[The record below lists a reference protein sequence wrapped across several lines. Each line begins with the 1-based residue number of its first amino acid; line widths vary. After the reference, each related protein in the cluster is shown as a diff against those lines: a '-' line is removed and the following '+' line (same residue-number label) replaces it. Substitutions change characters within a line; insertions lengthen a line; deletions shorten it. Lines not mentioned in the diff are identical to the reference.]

1 MKKVRRLLSCAAAIC
16 MLGSA
21 AQALEPALDPL
32 PDLSA
37 YPTRLLVDGRAVEEG
52 ALPRYLEGG
61 VLLPLRNILEQ
72 AGYAVDWDARAR
84 GAVFSAEG
92 SGEYLLDP
100 ATGDLTLKGARLWT
114 DPAAVVLDG
123 VTYVSAE
130 LFDYVEGVAADWD
143 GATNTA
149 VVVTDEPRDNV
160 YCYDLGEGVLT
171 QGKREIPY
179 RMQGVIGVPEGE
191 DRPVV
196 ILLHGAHPIRS
207 AAENRYDL
215 GFSYL
220 VDQLADAGYL
230 ALSMNVGINY
240 SFENGEPMGCE
251 RTVQVVEQ
259 QSDLLRRAIEG
270 ETGIFPCD
278 LKNKGDLDRVIL
290 VGHSR
295 AGYDIFEVAA
305 RAEGLGVQGL
315 VSAAPAL
322 VSPLSC
328 ELADVPVGITIP
340 QYDGDVTSLDG
351 GTLFDQLE
359 HTPQRSSGTDLIYL
373 KNGNHGGFSTAL
385 VRPDPFADRETLPLV
400 MEPERQQ
407 AFFGAYMLDF
417 LESVLETGKNP
428 LEAEPT
434 LEGMYGDFPV
444 MLRVDAGGTVLYQ
457 ASGDSVKALETSG
470 VAAEAENACSTLD
483 HTAEAFRNLNT
494 YSTRKDDV
502 INAVSDT
509 MKKRNGV
516 IDNFAR
522 VAGSRLKVRLDA
534 RKLREGDRGEFGKFE
549 TALRSMEERRNTY
562 ETGLRQAGGHAGKS
576 VSFPASGNFKTP
588 TQTVVGAVGALK
600 NRYNTTARKLDE
612 ANRTIRTRDNTI
624 RQRDGVI
631 SNLRKT
637 LARKDGQLNDLKRA
651 LGIDVSQELPTCMTM

>member
-1 MKKVRRLLSCAAAIC
+1 MKKVRRLLSCAAAVC
-16 MLGSA
+16 LLGSA

-52 ALPRYLEGG
+52 ALPRYLEGD

-130 LFDYVEGVAADWD
+130 LFDYVEGVASDWD

-295 AGYDIFEVAA
+295 AGYDIFEAAA
-305 RAEGLGVQGL
+305 RAEVLGVQGL

-328 ELADVPVGITIP
+328 ELADVPVGIIIP

-407 AFFGAYMLDF
+407 AFFGAYVLDF
-417 LESVLETGKNP
+417 LESVLETGKTP

-483 HTAEAFRNLNT
+483 HTAEAFRIPGSFLR
-494 YSTRKDDV
+494 YDLTRLSWDSAAASV
-502 INAVSDT
+502 RIPVSAD
-509 MKKRNGV
+509 
-516 IDNFAR
+516 
-522 VAGSRLKVRLDA
+522 
-534 RKLREGDRGEFGKFE
+534 
-549 TALRSMEERRNTY
+549 
-562 ETGLRQAGGHAGKS
+562 LRQAVYLQMDLAQDSGDQRNRRTDQSLTVTLRDAGGREASVKAEAGT
-576 VSFPASGNFKTP
+576 PALAWQEGTVERIPVAGREDLLQYSTFTPLGTLRLDTAAFSGVDLGRITQITLTFDQP
-588 TQTVVGAVGALK
+588 SGSIMLREIQTVK
-600 NRYNTTARKLDE
+600 
-612 ANRTIRTRDNTI
+612 
-624 RQRDGVI
+624 
-631 SNLRKT
+631 
-637 LARKDGQLNDLKRA
+637 
-651 LGIDVSQELPTCMTM
+651 

>member
-1 MKKVRRLLSCAAAIC
+1 MNKFRRLLSCAAAVC
-16 MLGSA
+16 MLGA
-21 AQALEPALDPL
+21 AARALEPALDPL

-61 VLLPLRNILEQ
+61 VLLPLRNVLEQ

-130 LFDYVEGVAADWD
+130 LFDHVEGVAADWD

-328 ELADVPVGITIP
+328 ELADVPVGIIIP

-407 AFFGAYMLDF
+407 AFFGAYVLDF
-417 LESVLETGKNP
+417 LESVLETGKTP
-428 LEAEPT
+428 LEAEPA

-457 ASGDSVKALETSG
+457 ASGDSVRALETSG

-483 HTAEAFRNLNT
+483 HTAEAFRIPGSFLR
-494 YSTRKDDV
+494 YDLTRLSWDSAAASV
-502 INAVSDT
+502 RIPVSAD
-509 MKKRNGV
+509 
-516 IDNFAR
+516 
-522 VAGSRLKVRLDA
+522 
-534 RKLREGDRGEFGKFE
+534 
-549 TALRSMEERRNTY
+549 
-562 ETGLRQAGGHAGKS
+562 LRQAACLQMDLAQDSGDQRNRRTDQSLTVTLRDAGGREASVKAEAGT
-576 VSFPASGNFKTP
+576 PALAWQEGTVERIPVAGREDLLQYSTFTPLGTLRLDTAAFSGVDLGRITQITLTFDQP
-588 TQTVVGAVGALK
+588 SGSIMLREIQTVK
-600 NRYNTTARKLDE
+600 
-612 ANRTIRTRDNTI
+612 
-624 RQRDGVI
+624 
-631 SNLRKT
+631 
-637 LARKDGQLNDLKRA
+637 
-651 LGIDVSQELPTCMTM
+651 

>member
-37 YPTRLLVDGRAVEEG
+37 YLTRLLVDGRAVEEG

-130 LFDYVEGVAADWD
+130 LFDYVEGVASDWD

-278 LKNKGDLDRVIL
+278 LKSKGDLDRVIL

-328 ELADVPVGITIP
+328 ELADVPVGIIIP

-359 HTPQRSSGTDLIYL
+359 HAPQRSSGTDLIYL

-407 AFFGAYMLDF
+407 AFFGAYVLDF
-417 LESVLETGKNP
+417 LESVLETGKTP

-483 HTAEAFRNLNT
+483 HTAEAFRIPGSFLR
-494 YSTRKDDV
+494 YDLTRLSWDSAAASV
-502 INAVSDT
+502 RIPVSAD
-509 MKKRNGV
+509 
-516 IDNFAR
+516 
-522 VAGSRLKVRLDA
+522 
-534 RKLREGDRGEFGKFE
+534 
-549 TALRSMEERRNTY
+549 
-562 ETGLRQAGGHAGKS
+562 LRQAVYLQMDLAQDSGDQRNRRTDQSLTVTLRDAGGREASVKAEAGT
-576 VSFPASGNFKTP
+576 PALAWQEGTVERIPVAGREDLLQYSTFTPLGTLRLDTAAFSGVDLGRITQITLTFDQP
-588 TQTVVGAVGALK
+588 SGSIMLREIQTVK
-600 NRYNTTARKLDE
+600 
-612 ANRTIRTRDNTI
+612 
-624 RQRDGVI
+624 
-631 SNLRKT
+631 
-637 LARKDGQLNDLKRA
+637 
-651 LGIDVSQELPTCMTM
+651 

>member
-1 MKKVRRLLSCAAAIC
+1 MKKVRRLLSCAAAVC
-16 MLGSA
+16 LLGSA

-52 ALPRYLEGG
+52 ALPRYLEGD

-270 ETGIFPCD
+270 G
-278 LKNKGDLDRVIL
+278 
-290 VGHSR
+290 
-295 AGYDIFEVAA
+295 
-305 RAEGLGVQGL
+305 
-315 VSAAPAL
+315 
-322 VSPLSC
+322 
-328 ELADVPVGITIP
+328 
-340 QYDGDVTSLDG
+340 DGD
-351 GTLFDQLE
+351 
-359 HTPQRSSGTDLIYL
+359 
-373 KNGNHGGFSTAL
+373 FS
-385 VRPDPFADRETLPLV
+385 
-400 MEPERQQ
+400 
-407 AFFGAYMLDF
+407 
-417 LESVLETGKNP
+417 
-428 LEAEPT
+428 
-434 LEGMYGDFPV
+434 
-444 MLRVDAGGTVLYQ
+444 
-457 ASGDSVKALETSG
+457 
-470 VAAEAENACSTLD
+470 
-483 HTAEAFRNLNT
+483 
-494 YSTRKDDV
+494 
-502 INAVSDT
+502 
-509 MKKRNGV
+509 
-516 IDNFAR
+516 
-522 VAGSRLKVRLDA
+522 
-534 RKLREGDRGEFGKFE
+534 
-549 TALRSMEERRNTY
+549 LRSEEQGRSGPGDPGGPFPG
-562 ETGLRQAGGHAGKS
+562 GL
-576 VSFPASGNFKTP
+576 
-588 TQTVVGAVGALK
+588 
-600 NRYNTTARKLDE
+600 
-612 ANRTIRTRDNTI
+612 
-624 RQRDGVI
+624 
-631 SNLRKT
+631 
-637 LARKDGQLNDLKRA
+637 
-651 LGIDVSQELPTCMTM
+651 

>member
-1 MKKVRRLLSCAAAIC
+1 M
-16 MLGSA
+16 
-21 AQALEPALDPL
+21 
-32 PDLSA
+32 
-37 YPTRLLVDGRAVEEG
+37 
-52 ALPRYLEGG
+52 
-61 VLLPLRNILEQ
+61 
-72 AGYAVDWDARAR
+72 DWDARAR

-191 DRPVV
+191 DCPVV

-207 AAENRYDL
+207 AAENRYDP

-240 SFENGEPMGCE
+240 SFENGEPSGCE

-270 ETGIFPCD
+270 ETEIFPCD
-278 LKNKGDLDRVIL
+278 LKDKGDLDRVIL

-359 HTPQRSSGTDLIYL
+359 HAPQRSSGTDLIYL

-407 AFFGAYMLDF
+407 AFFGAYVLDF
-417 LESVLETGKNP
+417 LESVLETGKTP

-457 ASGDSVKALETSG
+457 ASGDSVRALETSG

-483 HTAEAFRNLNT
+483 HTAEAFRIPGSFLR
-494 YSTRKDDV
+494 YDLTRLSWDSAAASV
-502 INAVSDT
+502 RIPVSAD
-509 MKKRNGV
+509 
-516 IDNFAR
+516 
-522 VAGSRLKVRLDA
+522 
-534 RKLREGDRGEFGKFE
+534 
-549 TALRSMEERRNTY
+549 
-562 ETGLRQAGGHAGKS
+562 LRQAVYLQMDLAQDSGDQRNRRTDQSLTVTLRDAGGREASVKAEAGT
-576 VSFPASGNFKTP
+576 PALAWQEGTVERIPVAGREDLLQYSTFTPLGTLRLDTAAFSGVDLGRITQITLTFDQP
-588 TQTVVGAVGALK
+588 SGSIMLREIQTVK
-600 NRYNTTARKLDE
+600 
-612 ANRTIRTRDNTI
+612 
-624 RQRDGVI
+624 
-631 SNLRKT
+631 
-637 LARKDGQLNDLKRA
+637 
-651 LGIDVSQELPTCMTM
+651 

>member
-37 YPTRLLVDGRAVEEG
+37 YLTRLLVDGRAVEEG

-143 GATNTA
+143 GVTNTA

-160 YCYDLGEGVLT
+160 YCYNLGEGVLT

-328 ELADVPVGITIP
+328 ELADVPVGIIIP

-359 HTPQRSSGTDLIYL
+359 HAPQRSSGTDLIYL

-407 AFFGAYMLDF
+407 AFFGAYVLDF
-417 LESVLETGKNP
+417 LESVLETGKTP

-483 HTAEAFRNLNT
+483 HTTEAFRIPGSFLRYDLTRLSWDSAAASVRIPVSADLHQAVYLQMDLAQDSGDQRNRRTDQSLT
-494 YSTRKDDV
+494 VTLRDAGGREASVKAEAGTPALAWQEGTVERIPVAGREDLLQYSTF
-502 INAVSDT
+502 T
-509 MKKRNGV
+509 PLGT
-516 IDNFAR
+516 
-522 VAGSRLKVRLDA
+522 LRLDTA
-534 RKLREGDRGEFGKFE
+534 AFSGVDLGRITQITLTFDQPSGSIMLREI
-549 TALRSMEERRNTY
+549 
-562 ETGLRQAGGHAGKS
+562 
-576 VSFPASGNFKTP
+576 
-588 TQTVVGAVGALK
+588 QTVK
-600 NRYNTTARKLDE
+600 
-612 ANRTIRTRDNTI
+612 
-624 RQRDGVI
+624 
-631 SNLRKT
+631 
-637 LARKDGQLNDLKRA
+637 
-651 LGIDVSQELPTCMTM
+651 

>member
-1 MKKVRRLLSCAAAIC
+1 MKKVRRLLSCAAAVC
-16 MLGSA
+16 LLGSA

-37 YPTRLLVDGRAVEEG
+37 YLTRLLVDGRAVEEG

-160 YCYDLGEGVLT
+160 YCYNLGEGVLT

-328 ELADVPVGITIP
+328 ELADVPVGIIIP

-359 HTPQRSSGTDLIYL
+359 HAPQRSSGTDLIYL

-407 AFFGAYMLDF
+407 AFFGAYVLDF
-417 LESVLETGKNP
+417 LESVLETGKTP

-483 HTAEAFRNLNT
+483 HTAEAFRIPGSFLR
-494 YSTRKDDV
+494 YDLTRLSWDSAAASV
-502 INAVSDT
+502 RIPVSAD
-509 MKKRNGV
+509 
-516 IDNFAR
+516 
-522 VAGSRLKVRLDA
+522 
-534 RKLREGDRGEFGKFE
+534 
-549 TALRSMEERRNTY
+549 
-562 ETGLRQAGGHAGKS
+562 LRQAVYLQMDLAQDSGDQRNRRTDQSLTVTLRDAGGREASVKAEAGT
-576 VSFPASGNFKTP
+576 PALAWQEGTVERIPVAGREDLLQYSTFTPLGTLRLDTAAFSGVDLGRITQITLTFDQP
-588 TQTVVGAVGALK
+588 SGSIMLREIQTVK
-600 NRYNTTARKLDE
+600 
-612 ANRTIRTRDNTI
+612 
-624 RQRDGVI
+624 
-631 SNLRKT
+631 
-637 LARKDGQLNDLKRA
+637 
-651 LGIDVSQELPTCMTM
+651 

>member
-37 YPTRLLVDGRAVEEG
+37 YLTRLLVDGRAVEEG
-52 ALPRYLEGG
+52 ARPRYLEGG

-295 AGYDIFEVAA
+295 AGCDIFEVAA

-328 ELADVPVGITIP
+328 ELADVPVGIIIP
-340 QYDGDVTSLDG
+340 QYDGDVASLDG
-351 GTLFDQLE
+351 GTLFFDQLE
-359 HTPQRSSGTDLIYL
+359 HAPQRSNGTDLIYL

-385 VRPDPFADRETLPLV
+385 VRPDPFADREMLPLV

-407 AFFGAYMLDF
+407 AFFGAYVLDF
-417 LESVLETGKNP
+417 LESVLETGKTP
-428 LEAEPT
+428 LEAEST

-444 MLRVDAGGTVLYQ
+444 MLRVDAGGTVRYQ

-483 HTAEAFRNLNT
+483 HTAEAFRIPGSFLR
-494 YSTRKDDV
+494 YDLTRLSWDSAAASV
-502 INAVSDT
+502 RIPVSAD
-509 MKKRNGV
+509 
-516 IDNFAR
+516 
-522 VAGSRLKVRLDA
+522 
-534 RKLREGDRGEFGKFE
+534 
-549 TALRSMEERRNTY
+549 
-562 ETGLRQAGGHAGKS
+562 LRQAVYLQMDLAQDSGDQRNRRTDQSLTVTLRDAGGREASVKAEAGT
-576 VSFPASGNFKTP
+576 PALAWQEGTVERIPVAGRKDLLQYSTFTPLGTLRLDTAAFSGVDLGRITQITLTFDQP
-588 TQTVVGAVGALK
+588 SGSIMLREIQTVK
-600 NRYNTTARKLDE
+600 
-612 ANRTIRTRDNTI
+612 
-624 RQRDGVI
+624 
-631 SNLRKT
+631 
-637 LARKDGQLNDLKRA
+637 
-651 LGIDVSQELPTCMTM
+651 

>member
-483 HTAEAFRNLNT
+483 HTAEAFRIPGSFLR
-494 YSTRKDDV
+494 YDLTRLSWDSAAASV
-502 INAVSDT
+502 RIPVSAD
-509 MKKRNGV
+509 
-516 IDNFAR
+516 
-522 VAGSRLKVRLDA
+522 
-534 RKLREGDRGEFGKFE
+534 
-549 TALRSMEERRNTY
+549 
-562 ETGLRQAGGHAGKS
+562 LRQAVYLQMDLAQDSGDQRNRRTDQSLTVTLRDAGGREASVKAEAGT
-576 VSFPASGNFKTP
+576 PALAWQEGTVERIPVAGREDLLQYSTFTPLGTLRLDTAAFSGVDLGRITQITLTFDQP
-588 TQTVVGAVGALK
+588 SGSIMLREIQTVK
-600 NRYNTTARKLDE
+600 
-612 ANRTIRTRDNTI
+612 
-624 RQRDGVI
+624 
-631 SNLRKT
+631 
-637 LARKDGQLNDLKRA
+637 
-651 LGIDVSQELPTCMTM
+651 

>member
-16 MLGSA
+16 LLGSA

-328 ELADVPVGITIP
+328 ELADVPVGIIIP

-359 HTPQRSSGTDLIYL
+359 HAPQRSSGTDLIYL

-407 AFFGAYMLDF
+407 AFFGAYVLDF
-417 LESVLETGKNP
+417 LESVLETGKTP

-483 HTAEAFRNLNT
+483 HTAEAFRIPGSFLR
-494 YSTRKDDV
+494 YDLTRLSWDSAAASV
-502 INAVSDT
+502 RIPVSAD
-509 MKKRNGV
+509 
-516 IDNFAR
+516 
-522 VAGSRLKVRLDA
+522 
-534 RKLREGDRGEFGKFE
+534 
-549 TALRSMEERRNTY
+549 
-562 ETGLRQAGGHAGKS
+562 LRQAVYLQMDLAQDSGDQRNRRTDQSLTVTLRNAGGREASVKAEAGT
-576 VSFPASGNFKTP
+576 PALAWQEGTVERIPVAGREDLLQYSTFTPLGTLRLDTAAFSGVDLGRITQITLTFDQP
-588 TQTVVGAVGALK
+588 SGSIMLREIQTVK
-600 NRYNTTARKLDE
+600 
-612 ANRTIRTRDNTI
+612 
-624 RQRDGVI
+624 
-631 SNLRKT
+631 
-637 LARKDGQLNDLKRA
+637 
-651 LGIDVSQELPTCMTM
+651 

>member
-1 MKKVRRLLSCAAAIC
+1 MPGNFQGDSPSYYQNLQEVHYEKSPSFAVVRRSGVPAG
-16 MLGSA
+16 LGSPGS
-21 AQALEPALDPL
+21 ETGPGPPAGPVR
-32 PDLSA
+32 LSH
-37 YPTRLLVDGRAVEEG
+37 PSPGDGRAVEEG

-328 ELADVPVGITIP
+328 ELADVPVGIIIP
-340 QYDGDVTSLDG
+340 QYDGDVTSLGG

-359 HTPQRSSGTDLIYL
+359 HAPQRSSGTDLIYL

-407 AFFGAYMLDF
+407 AFFGAYVLDF
-417 LESVLETGKNP
+417 LESVLETGKTP

-457 ASGDSVKALETSG
+457 ASGDSVRALETTG

-483 HTAEAFRNLNT
+483 HTAEAFRIPGSFLR
-494 YSTRKDDV
+494 YDLTRLSWDSAAASV
-502 INAVSDT
+502 RIPVSAD
-509 MKKRNGV
+509 
-516 IDNFAR
+516 
-522 VAGSRLKVRLDA
+522 
-534 RKLREGDRGEFGKFE
+534 
-549 TALRSMEERRNTY
+549 
-562 ETGLRQAGGHAGKS
+562 LRQAVYLQMDLAQDSGDQRNRRTDQSLTVTLRDAGGREASVKAEAGT
-576 VSFPASGNFKTP
+576 PALAWQEGTVERIPVAGREDLLQYSTFTPLGTLRLDTAAFSGVDLGRITQITLTFDQP
-588 TQTVVGAVGALK
+588 SGSIMLREIQTVK
-600 NRYNTTARKLDE
+600 
-612 ANRTIRTRDNTI
+612 
-624 RQRDGVI
+624 
-631 SNLRKT
+631 
-637 LARKDGQLNDLKRA
+637 
-651 LGIDVSQELPTCMTM
+651 

>member
-16 MLGSA
+16 LLGSA

-37 YPTRLLVDGRAVEEG
+37 YLTRLLVDGRAVEEG

-171 QGKREIPY
+171 RGKREIPY

-220 VDQLADAGYL
+220 VDQLVDAGYL

-295 AGYDIFEVAA
+295 AGYDIFEAAA

-328 ELADVPVGITIP
+328 ELADVPVGIIIP

-359 HTPQRSSGTDLIYL
+359 HAPQRSSGTDLIYL

-407 AFFGAYMLDF
+407 AFFGAYVLDF
-417 LESVLETGKNP
+417 LESVLETGKTP

-483 HTAEAFRNLNT
+483 HTAEAIRIPGSFLRYDL
-494 YSTRKDDV
+494 TRLSWDSAAASV
-502 INAVSDT
+502 RIPVSAD
-509 MKKRNGV
+509 
-516 IDNFAR
+516 
-522 VAGSRLKVRLDA
+522 
-534 RKLREGDRGEFGKFE
+534 
-549 TALRSMEERRNTY
+549 
-562 ETGLRQAGGHAGKS
+562 LRQAVYLQMDLAQDSGDQRNRRTDQSLTVTLRDAGGREASVKAEAGT
-576 VSFPASGNFKTP
+576 PALAWQEGTVERIPVAGREDLLQYSTFTPLGTLRLDTAAFSGVDLGRITQITLTFDQP
-588 TQTVVGAVGALK
+588 SGSIMLREIQTVK
-600 NRYNTTARKLDE
+600 
-612 ANRTIRTRDNTI
+612 
-624 RQRDGVI
+624 
-631 SNLRKT
+631 
-637 LARKDGQLNDLKRA
+637 
-651 LGIDVSQELPTCMTM
+651 

>member
-37 YPTRLLVDGRAVEEG
+37 YLTRLLVDGRAVEEG

-407 AFFGAYMLDF
+407 AFFGAYVLDF
-417 LESVLETGKNP
+417 LESVLETGKTP

-483 HTAEAFRNLNT
+483 HTAEAFRIPGSFLR
-494 YSTRKDDV
+494 YDLTRLSWDSAAASV
-502 INAVSDT
+502 RIPVSAD
-509 MKKRNGV
+509 
-516 IDNFAR
+516 
-522 VAGSRLKVRLDA
+522 
-534 RKLREGDRGEFGKFE
+534 
-549 TALRSMEERRNTY
+549 
-562 ETGLRQAGGHAGKS
+562 LRQAVYLQMDLAQDSGDQRNRRTDQSLTVTLRDAGGREASVKAEAGT
-576 VSFPASGNFKTP
+576 PALAWQEGTVERIPVAGREDLLQYSTFTPLGTLRLDTAAFSGVDLGRITQITLTFDQPSGSTMLWEI
-588 TQTVVGAVGALK
+588 QTVK
-600 NRYNTTARKLDE
+600 
-612 ANRTIRTRDNTI
+612 
-624 RQRDGVI
+624 
-631 SNLRKT
+631 
-637 LARKDGQLNDLKRA
+637 
-651 LGIDVSQELPTCMTM
+651 

>member
-1 MKKVRRLLSCAAAIC
+1 MKKVRRLLLCAAAIC
-16 MLGSA
+16 LLGSA

-37 YPTRLLVDGRAVEEG
+37 YLTRLLVDGRAVEEG

-295 AGYDIFEVAA
+295 AGYDIFEAAA

-328 ELADVPVGITIP
+328 ELADVPVGIIIP

-351 GTLFDQLE
+351 GTLFDQPE
-359 HTPQRSSGTDLIYL
+359 HAPQRSSGTDLIYL

-407 AFFGAYMLDF
+407 AFFGAYVLDF
-417 LESVLETGKNP
+417 LESVLETGKTP

-483 HTAEAFRNLNT
+483 HTAEAFRIPGSFLR
-494 YSTRKDDV
+494 YDLTRLSWDSAAASV
-502 INAVSDT
+502 RIPVSAD
-509 MKKRNGV
+509 
-516 IDNFAR
+516 
-522 VAGSRLKVRLDA
+522 
-534 RKLREGDRGEFGKFE
+534 
-549 TALRSMEERRNTY
+549 
-562 ETGLRQAGGHAGKS
+562 LRQAVYLQMDLAQDSGDQRNRRTDQSLTVTLRDAGGREASVKAEAGT
-576 VSFPASGNFKTP
+576 PALAWQEGTVERIPVAGREDLLQYSTFTPLGTLRLDTAAFSGVDLGRITQITLTFDQP
-588 TQTVVGAVGALK
+588 SGSIMLREIQTVK
-600 NRYNTTARKLDE
+600 
-612 ANRTIRTRDNTI
+612 
-624 RQRDGVI
+624 
-631 SNLRKT
+631 
-637 LARKDGQLNDLKRA
+637 
-651 LGIDVSQELPTCMTM
+651 

>member
-52 ALPRYLEGG
+52 ALPRYLEGD

-72 AGYAVDWDARAR
+72 AGYAVDWDAWAR

-130 LFDYVEGVAADWD
+130 LFDYVEGVASDWD

-278 LKNKGDLDRVIL
+278 LKSKGDLDRVIL

-328 ELADVPVGITIP
+328 ELADVPVGIIIP

-359 HTPQRSSGTDLIYL
+359 HAPQRSSGTDLIYL

-407 AFFGAYMLDF
+407 AFFGAYVLDF
-417 LESVLETGKNP
+417 LESVLETGKTP

-483 HTAEAFRNLNT
+483 HTAEAFRIPGSFLR
-494 YSTRKDDV
+494 YDLTRLSWDSAAASV
-502 INAVSDT
+502 RIPVSAD
-509 MKKRNGV
+509 
-516 IDNFAR
+516 
-522 VAGSRLKVRLDA
+522 
-534 RKLREGDRGEFGKFE
+534 
-549 TALRSMEERRNTY
+549 
-562 ETGLRQAGGHAGKS
+562 LRQAVYLQMDLAQDSGDQRNRRTDQSLTVTLRDAGGREASVKAEAGT
-576 VSFPASGNFKTP
+576 PALAWQEGTVERIPVAGREDLLQYSTFTPLGTLRLDTAAFSGVDLGRITQITLTFDQP
-588 TQTVVGAVGALK
+588 SGSIMLREIQTVK
-600 NRYNTTARKLDE
+600 
-612 ANRTIRTRDNTI
+612 
-624 RQRDGVI
+624 
-631 SNLRKT
+631 
-637 LARKDGQLNDLKRA
+637 
-651 LGIDVSQELPTCMTM
+651 

>member
-1 MKKVRRLLSCAAAIC
+1 MKKVRRLLSCAAAVC
-16 MLGSA
+16 LLGSA

-37 YPTRLLVDGRAVEEG
+37 YLTRLLVDGRAVEEG

-160 YCYDLGEGVLT
+160 YCYDLVEGVLT

-295 AGYDIFEVAA
+295 AGYDIFEAAA
-305 RAEGLGVQGL
+305 RTEGLGVQGL

-328 ELADVPVGITIP
+328 ELADVPVGIIIP

-359 HTPQRSSGTDLIYL
+359 HAPQRSSGTDLIYL

-407 AFFGAYMLDF
+407 AFFGAYVLDF
-417 LESVLETGKNP
+417 LESVLETGKTP

-483 HTAEAFRNLNT
+483 HTAEAFRIPGSFLR
-494 YSTRKDDV
+494 YDLTRLSWDSAAASV
-502 INAVSDT
+502 RIPVSAD
-509 MKKRNGV
+509 
-516 IDNFAR
+516 
-522 VAGSRLKVRLDA
+522 
-534 RKLREGDRGEFGKFE
+534 
-549 TALRSMEERRNTY
+549 
-562 ETGLRQAGGHAGKS
+562 LRQAVYLQMDLAQDSGDQRNRRTDQSLTVTLRDAGGREASVKAEAGT
-576 VSFPASGNFKTP
+576 PALAWQEGTVERIPVAGREDLLQYSTFTPLGTLRLDTAAFSGVDLGRITQITLTFDQP
-588 TQTVVGAVGALK
+588 SGSIMLREIQTVK
-600 NRYNTTARKLDE
+600 
-612 ANRTIRTRDNTI
+612 
-624 RQRDGVI
+624 
-631 SNLRKT
+631 
-637 LARKDGQLNDLKRA
+637 
-651 LGIDVSQELPTCMTM
+651 

>member
-1 MKKVRRLLSCAAAIC
+1 MKKVRRLLSCAAAVC
-16 MLGSA
+16 LLGSA

-72 AGYAVDWDARAR
+72 AGYAVDWDAWAR

-149 VVVTDEPRDNV
+149 VVVTDEPWDNV

-328 ELADVPVGITIP
+328 ELADVPVGIIIP

-359 HTPQRSSGTDLIYL
+359 HTPQRSSGTDLICL

-407 AFFGAYMLDF
+407 AFFGAYVLDF
-417 LESVLETGKNP
+417 LESVLETGKTP

-457 ASGDSVKALETSG
+457 ASGDSVRALETSG

-483 HTAEAFRNLNT
+483 HTAEAFRIPGSFLR
-494 YSTRKDDV
+494 YDLTRLSWDSAAASAR
-502 INAVSDT
+502 IPVSAD
-509 MKKRNGV
+509 
-516 IDNFAR
+516 
-522 VAGSRLKVRLDA
+522 
-534 RKLREGDRGEFGKFE
+534 
-549 TALRSMEERRNTY
+549 
-562 ETGLRQAGGHAGKS
+562 LRQAVYLQMDLAQDSGDQRNRRTDQSLTVTLRDAGGREASVKAEAGT
-576 VSFPASGNFKTP
+576 PALAWQEGTVERIPVAGREDLLQYSTFTPLGTLRLDTAAFSGVDLGRITQITLTFDQP
-588 TQTVVGAVGALK
+588 SGSIMLREIQTVK
-600 NRYNTTARKLDE
+600 
-612 ANRTIRTRDNTI
+612 
-624 RQRDGVI
+624 
-631 SNLRKT
+631 
-637 LARKDGQLNDLKRA
+637 
-651 LGIDVSQELPTCMTM
+651 

>member
-37 YPTRLLVDGRAVEEG
+37 YLTRLLVDGRAVEEG

-295 AGYDIFEVAA
+295 AGYDIFEAAA

-328 ELADVPVGITIP
+328 ELADVPVGIIIP

-359 HTPQRSSGTDLIYL
+359 HAPQRSSGTDLIYL

-407 AFFGAYMLDF
+407 AFFGAYVLDF
-417 LESVLETGKNP
+417 LESVLETGKTP

-483 HTAEAFRNLNT
+483 HTAEAFRIPGSFLR
-494 YSTRKDDV
+494 YDLTRLSWDSAAASV
-502 INAVSDT
+502 RIPVSAD
-509 MKKRNGV
+509 
-516 IDNFAR
+516 
-522 VAGSRLKVRLDA
+522 
-534 RKLREGDRGEFGKFE
+534 
-549 TALRSMEERRNTY
+549 
-562 ETGLRQAGGHAGKS
+562 LRQAVYLQMDLAQDSGDQRNRRTDQSLTVTLRDAGGREASVKAEAGT
-576 VSFPASGNFKTP
+576 PALAWQEGTVERIPVAGREDLLQYSTFTPLGTLRLDTAAFSGVDLGRITQITLTFDQP
-588 TQTVVGAVGALK
+588 SGSIMLREIQTVK
-600 NRYNTTARKLDE
+600 
-612 ANRTIRTRDNTI
+612 
-624 RQRDGVI
+624 
-631 SNLRKT
+631 
-637 LARKDGQLNDLKRA
+637 
-651 LGIDVSQELPTCMTM
+651 

>member
-1 MKKVRRLLSCAAAIC
+1 MKKVRRLLSCAAAVC
-16 MLGSA
+16 LLGSA

-37 YPTRLLVDGRAVEEG
+37 YLTRLLVDGRAVEEG

-160 YCYDLGEGVLT
+160 YCYNLGEGVLT

-328 ELADVPVGITIP
+328 ELADVPVGIIIP

-359 HTPQRSSGTDLIYL
+359 HAPQRSSGTDLIYL

-407 AFFGAYMLDF
+407 AFFGAYVLDF
-417 LESVLETGKNP
+417 LESVLETGKTP

-457 ASGDSVKALETSG
+457 ASGDSVRALETSG

-483 HTAEAFRNLNT
+483 HTAEAFRIPGSFLR
-494 YSTRKDDV
+494 YDLTRLSWDSAAASV
-502 INAVSDT
+502 RIPVSAD
-509 MKKRNGV
+509 
-516 IDNFAR
+516 
-522 VAGSRLKVRLDA
+522 
-534 RKLREGDRGEFGKFE
+534 
-549 TALRSMEERRNTY
+549 
-562 ETGLRQAGGHAGKS
+562 LRQAAYLQMDLAQDSGDQRNRRTDQSLTVTLRDAGGREASVKAEAGT
-576 VSFPASGNFKTP
+576 PALAWQEGTVERIPVAGREDLLQYSTFTPLGTLRLDTAAFSGVDLGRITQITLTFDQP
-588 TQTVVGAVGALK
+588 SGSIMLREIQTVK
-600 NRYNTTARKLDE
+600 
-612 ANRTIRTRDNTI
+612 
-624 RQRDGVI
+624 
-631 SNLRKT
+631 
-637 LARKDGQLNDLKRA
+637 
-651 LGIDVSQELPTCMTM
+651 